1 MEPAK
6 YILNHR
12 QRCDLELLLTGAFA
26 PLNGFLDRAE
36 YESVLHHMRL
46 TNGALCPIPVT
57 LDVPEE
63 TAAHLAVASTIL
75 LCKQDGTPLARL
87 LISDVYR
94 PDLLAEA
101 AAVYGT
107 TDSHHVGV
115 QLLLNRNP
123 IYVGGRV
130 ESLIND
136 TLTGIYRLTDFPA
149 DYIPLSVLKQQLS
162 SVSGPIV
169 AFHTRNP
176 MHFAHIALTLQALQD
191 TGGHLL
197 LHPTVGPA
205 MPDDIDPYV
214 RLAAYRAILP
224 YYPRDANDQP
234 RVTLAAV
241 PLAMRMA
248 GPREALWHALIRKNF
263 GASYFI
269 VGRAH
274 ADPGDHPSNPN
285 GFFYEPFAAQDLV
298 QKYAAEIG
306 ISVLAYPAYGHNEL
320 EGKCTPTEL
329 GGKKQL
335 SGTEIRRR
343 LAEGEQIP
351 EWFSPP
357 EVVGIL
363 RSAYRGP
370 KGRGLVIFLT
380 GLPAAGKSTI
390 AGILA
395 NCLRAVD
402 DRPVTLLDGD
412 IIRTFLSKGLGY
424 SREDRMENIR
434 RIGFV
439 ASLVAR
445 HGGIAITAAIAPYAD
460 ARREARYLVEQQGG
474 AFFEVYVSTPL
485 EECERRDPKGLYRA
499 ARRGELK
506 HLTGIDDPYEPP
518 INADLEVTQFCNPI
532 DTIQRLFH
540 HLYESK
546 LISVSDPPRPL
557 ECFQARL
564 GRAPSG
570 LP

>member
-1 MEPAK
+1 M
-6 YILNHR
+6 
-12 QRCDLELLLTGAFA
+12 
-26 PLNGFLDRAE
+26 
-36 YESVLHHMRL
+36 
-46 TNGALCPIPVT
+46 
-57 LDVPEE
+57 
-63 TAAHLAVASTIL
+63 
-75 LCKQDGTPLARL
+75 
-87 LISDVYR
+87 
-94 PDLLAEA
+94 
-101 AAVYGT
+101 
-107 TDSHHVGV
+107 
-115 QLLLNRNP
+115 
-123 IYVGGRV
+123 
-130 ESLIND
+130 
-136 TLTGIYRLTDFPA
+136 TDFPVE
-149 DYIPLSVLKQQLS
+149 YIPLSSLKMQLS
-162 SVSGPIV
+162 SISLPVV

-176 MHFAHIALTLQALQD
+176 MHFAHIALTLRALQD
-191 TGGHLL
+191 TAGHLL

-205 MPDDIDPYV
+205 MLDDVDPYV
-214 RLAAYRAILP
+214 RLAAYRAILQ
-224 YYPRDANDQP
+224 YYPRDANDKP

-263 GASYFI
+263 GASHFI

-274 ADPGDHPSNPN
+274 ADPGGHPSNPN

-306 ISVLAYPAYGHNEL
+306 ISVLAYPEYGHSEL
-320 EGKCTPTEL
+320 EGKCTPVEL
-329 GGKKQL
+329 GGTKQL

-357 EVVGIL
+357 EVVQIL

-395 NCLRAVD
+395 NCLRAVN

-412 IIRTFLSKGLGY
+412 IIRNFLSKGLGY
-424 SREDRMENIR
+424 TREDRMENIR

-439 ASLVAR
+439 ASLIAR

-460 ARREARYLVEQQGG
+460 ARREARCLVEQQGG

-506 HLTGIDDPYEPP
+506 HLTGIDDPYEIPT
-518 INADLEVTQFCNPI
+518 NADIEVGLPSSPEETMRALFQCLYQRKLIPASKPP
-532 DTIQRLFH
+532 RLF
-540 HLYESK
+540 
-546 LISVSDPPRPL
+546 
-557 ECFQARL
+557 A
-564 GRAPSG
+564 
-570 LP
+570 